1 MISESLEY
9 KKMISNR
16 LDENMKSFNL
26 LFDLK
31 HYGNCIS
38 IMCQEL
44 DQIVRL
50 LYLINISP
58 DYRKQLISSSINNQ
72 KWHITHVD
80 NQKEYI
86 TDEILLDFS
95 KMLNGWEKS
104 IIEFG
109 YLFKSISV
117 NYNYGLRDPI
127 KSMTDPDRLK
137 LYVYI
142 QEYHSSSFPKQFSTD
157 EIIPILP
164 MIMKLI
170 GENMNNYLSKI

>member
-1 MISESLEY
+1 
-9 KKMISNR
+9 MISNR
-16 LDENMKSFNL
+16 LEENIKSFDL
-26 LFDLK
+26 LYSLK

-44 DQIVRL
+44 DQIVRI
-50 LYLINISP
+50 LYLMNCGIDSK
-58 DYRKQLISSSINNQ
+58 KQLISSSINNQ
-72 KWHITHVD
+72 KWHITHID

-86 TDEILLDFS
+86 TDEILVNFS
-95 KMLNGWEKS
+95 KSLKGWDQS

-127 KSMTDPDRLK
+127 KSMSEPDRVAI
-137 LYVYI
+137 YTYI
-142 QEYHSSSFPKQFSTD
+142 KNYHVENFPMQFSTD
-157 EIIPILP
+157 DLIPILP

-170 GENMNNYLSKI
+170 GEKLNDYLNAL